1 MLSIAYPA
9 YHRTTGS
16 NWIIGIALLASVT
29 ALSSMRLVAA
39 PGFEFYL
46 GPFFYLLAYRWFG
59 FKPAIV
65 TAVATMAPSIFWWG
79 HPMSMLL
86 AVGHVLVVHRFARP
100 NLTLAPITLL
110 FQMSCGTAVALGLFA
125 LHFDMTIDVVAIA
138 VIRKLLCEVLLAAA
152 ADLVA
157 LVLVVD
163 PARRSIRVASQAG
176 LQQSIEV
183 LVSMALVGMANLF
196 LLGELHHVRDRLVLN
211 DREVS
216 LAVDTLTDHRQ
227 VASDQVYTLR
237 APGLDARLPAIATQ
251 QDMVAQAVKR
261 LGCKRTDSGQSGP
274 NDRDTFVYWIEM
286 CYVLPLD
293 DGRVIVLAP
302 QPLVHDLFRGV
313 IKDTMPLVVFLGLTQ
328 MCLIVF
334 GAAVGRSAKVW
345 EAALE
350 GFGRQQLMAAPH
362 TAFREMDALLGAYAE
377 ANNAFV
383 SAERER
389 AKLSYAV
396 DELRSVISLKLLNDI
411 QFDHE
416 QQKLRYVASGA
427 GTAERNGSLAVYP
440 ADAAQFARAE
450 GKDDVALEFRR
461 ATGNDNKW
469 YLLMAKNFDPVTGR
483 WSSGCLIHLRTARAY
498 ESQMRHN
505 ARLMELGGMAS
516 ALSHEMRQPLA
527 TISLAAENGKLLL
540 DNADAN
546 PSTIVKKLDRIIE
559 QVERAN
565 TIVQRTSGYAR
576 TERDERDAT
585 DLRQTI
591 TGVTRFLRP
600 VMNDKGIELDIEM
613 PEDVPILQLPRVG
626 VEQILVNALQNAAD
640 SIETRQADG
649 AGLAGRVVIRM
660 VVDDGAV
667 TMTIRDN
674 GAGLSDSIRQQAF
687 KAFCTSKPLGKGTG
701 LGLFVCR
708 QIMDEIGGSITLA
721 NNMDDPGATLT
732 LCFPKQEGT

>member
-1 MLSIAYPA
+1 MLSIAYPTA
-9 YHRTTGS
+9 YRFGGS
-16 NWIIGIALLASVT
+16 AWIIAAALLAGVT

-46 GPFFYLLAYRWFG
+46 GPLFYLLAYRWFG
-59 FKPAIV
+59 VRAALV

-86 AVGHVLVVHRFARP
+86 AVAHVLVIDRFARP
-100 NLTLAPITLL
+100 NSTLAPITLL
-110 FQMSCGTAVALGLFA
+110 FQITCGTTVALGLFA
-125 LHFDMTIDVVAIA
+125 LHFDMTIDVVVIA
-138 VIRKLLCEVLLAAA
+138 VIRKVLCEVLLAAC
-152 ADLVA
+152 ADLIA
-157 LVLVVD
+157 LVFVVD
-163 PARRSIRVASQAG
+163 PARRAIRLATQAG

-183 LVSMALVGMANLF
+183 LVSMALAGMATLF
-196 LLGELHHVRDRLVLN
+196 LLGELHHVRDRLALN
-211 DREVS
+211 DREVR

-227 VASDQVYTLR
+227 IASGQLYTLR
-237 APGLDARLPAIATQ
+237 APGLDTKLPVMASQPDI
-251 QDMVAQAVKR
+251 VAQAVKR

-313 IKDTMPLVVFLGLTQ
+313 IKDTTPLVLFLGITQ
-328 MCLIVF
+328 ICLIVF
-334 GAAVGRSAKVW
+334 GAAVRQSTKVW
-345 EAALE
+345 EEALA
-350 GFGRQQLMAAPH
+350 GFGRQQQMAVRH
-362 TAFREMDALLGAYAE
+362 TAFREIDELLNAYTE

-383 SAERER
+383 SAEHER

-411 QFDHE
+411 QFDHG

-427 GTAERNGSLAVYP
+427 GTTGRNGSLAVYP

-450 GKDDVALEFRR
+450 GRDNVALEFRR
-461 ATGNDNKW
+461 ASGSDNKW
-469 YLLMAKNFDPVTGR
+469 YLLMAKDYDPVTGR

-540 DNADAN
+540 DNSDAN

-576 TERDERDAT
+576 TERGERDAT

-591 TGVTRFLRP
+591 ADVTRFLRP
-600 VMNDKGIELDIEM
+600 VMNDKGIEMEIEM
-613 PEDVPILQLPRVG
+613 PEDVPILQLPTVG

-649 AGLAGRVVIRM
+649 ADVAGRVVIRM
-660 VVDDGAV
+660 VMDDGAV

-721 NNMDDPGATLT
+721 NNMDAPGATLT
-732 LCFPKQEGT
+732 LCFPKQEGN